1 MEIRQIYYVLEVA
14 KCKNFT
20 KAAQSLYITQSNIS
34 QQISSLE
41 AELKTTLFVRT
52 HHNVTL
58 TKDGERFCKCAK
70 GVVDAIDILMKEFNE
85 STEAEKAIINVG
97 AFPFSWTVGVSS
109 ILKNFYKTNTNVLG
123 SIRITDNYAAYEGLK
138 SGDLDF
144 ALVKLRPEDRLKQL
158 EYIPLIEEELLV
170 IINRNNPIASHKAIT
185 AEDLTALP
193 VLVGERTT
201 NLWTDFQK
209 RYKDRNAD
217 FHVVLENSFDRDLI
231 VEMIS
236 NDDGITF
243 ATESTAAG
251 IICDEITA
259 LPLEK
264 PVAYHTY
271 LAYPRTKEPEG
282 IYKAFVEYV
291 ISGIQDLKE
300 TRNLKIENNK
310 ILY

>member
-14 KCKNFT
+14 KHKNFT

-52 HHNVTL
+52 HHNVAL
-58 TKDGERFCKCAK
+58 TKDGERFCKYAK
-70 GVVDAIDILMKEFNE
+70 GIVDAIDALMKEFNE
-85 STEAEKAIINVG
+85 NTEDKKAIINVG
-97 AFPFSWTVGVSS
+97 AFPFSWTVGISS
-109 ILKNFYKTNTNVLG
+109 ILKNFYQTNTNVLG
-123 SIRITDNYAAYEGLK
+123 TIRITDNYGAYEGLK
-138 SGDLDF
+138 NGELDF
-144 ALVKLRPEDRLKQL
+144 ALVKLRPEDRRDKLN
-158 EYIPLIEEELLV
+158 YIPLIEENLMV
-170 IINRNNPIASHKAIT
+170 IINRNNPVASHKAVT
-185 AEDLTALP
+185 AEDLTSLP
-193 VLVGERTT
+193 VLVGEKTT
-201 NLWTDFQK
+201 NLYEDFQK
-209 RYKDRNAD
+209 IYRDSKAD

-236 NDDGITF
+236 NDEGITF

-251 IICDEITA
+251 IICDKITA

-264 PVAYHTY
+264 PIEYNTY
-271 LAYPRTKEPEG
+271 LAYVKDKEPEG

-291 ISGIQDLKE
+291 ISGIDDLKA
-300 TRNLKIENNK
+300 TRNLKIENNR

>member
-14 KCKNFT
+14 KYKNFT

-34 QQISSLE
+34 QQISFLE

-58 TKDGERFCKCAK
+58 TKDGERFCRYAK
-70 GVVDAIDILMKEFNE
+70 RIVDAIDDLMKEFNE
-85 STEAEKAIINVG
+85 NTEAEKAIVNVG

-123 SIRITDNYAAYEGLK
+123 TIRITDNYGAYEGLK

-144 ALVKLRPEDRLKQL
+144 ALVKLRPEDRLEKL
-158 EYIPLIEEELLV
+158 KYISLIEENLLV
-170 IINRNNPIASHKAIT
+170 IINRQNPIASHKAIT
-185 AEDLTALP
+185 AEDLNALP
-193 VLVGERTT
+193 VLVGEKTT
-201 NLWTDFQK
+201 NLYTDFQ
-209 RYKDRNAD
+209 RIYRDRNAD

-236 NDDGITF
+236 NDEGITF

-251 IICDEITA
+251 IICDKITA
-259 LPLEK
+259 LPLEQS
-264 PVAYHTY
+264 VEYNTY
-271 LAYPRTKEPEG
+271 LAYAKDKEPEG

-291 ISGIQDLKE
+291 ISGIDDLKE
-300 TRNLKIENNK
+300 TKNLKIKNNR

>member
-144 ALVKLRPEDRLKQL
+144 ALVKLRPEDRLKQ
-158 EYIPLIEEELLV
+158 IG
-170 IINRNNPIASHKAIT
+170 RA
-185 AEDLTALP
+185 
-193 VLVGERTT
+193 
-201 NLWTDFQK
+201 
-209 RYKDRNAD
+209 
-217 FHVVLENSFDRDLI
+217 HV
-231 VEMIS
+231 
-236 NDDGITF
+236 
-243 ATESTAAG
+243 
-251 IICDEITA
+251 
-259 LPLEK
+259 
-264 PVAYHTY
+264 
-271 LAYPRTKEPEG
+271 
-282 IYKAFVEYV
+282 
-291 ISGIQDLKE
+291 
-300 TRNLKIENNK
+300 
-310 ILY
+310 